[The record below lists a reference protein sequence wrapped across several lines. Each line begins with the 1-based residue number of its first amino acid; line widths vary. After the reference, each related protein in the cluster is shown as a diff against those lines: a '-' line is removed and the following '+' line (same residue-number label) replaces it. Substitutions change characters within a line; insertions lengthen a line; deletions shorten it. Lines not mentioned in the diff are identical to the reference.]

1 MTVATPPF
9 RGPTRRFQIP
19 SAGSAPVLIA
29 LAITALAAVLVF
41 AVSLPTPREPSVAS
55 DILATADAID
65 QHAQA
70 MTQDGQTLADHAKA
84 IASGDR
90 LIWLATAQHMISD
103 GASLRAMAQQL
114 RASAK
119 VLGDE
124 PTYRANANPSTLSGQ
139 ADVLRT
145 DGQTAI
151 DHGRAMVGQAT
162 IMTEL
167 AARPGS
173 GITDGDAAL
182 MGTDANRIIDA
193 GQRTVTLAARL
204 DAGADQLRR
213 ALGR

>member
-1 MTVATPPF
+1 
-9 RGPTRRFQIP
+9 
-19 SAGSAPVLIA
+19 
-29 LAITALAAVLVF
+29 
-41 AVSLPTPREPSVAS
+41 
-55 DILATADAID
+55 
-65 QHAQA
+65 
-70 MTQDGQTLADHAKA
+70 MTQDGQTLADRAKA

-124 PTYRANANPSTLSGQ
+124 PTHRANANPSTLSGQ

-162 IMTEL
+162 IMAAL

-173 GITDGDAAL
+173 GITDEEAAL
-182 MGTDANRIIDA
+182 LGADANRIIDA
-193 GQRTVTLAARL
+193 GQRIVTLAAHL